1 MLDIVNDW
9 QELETKH
16 LMLKYRKTAYSNMFL
31 DQDKM
36 IPAIAGGMVRILTLE
51 DSTWITV
58 SDHDLDQVFFVAAD
72 ESSFGA
78 GFDILTRYVSRR
90 VKINI
95 FCKDRKN
102 DLLMSMSRLGLN
114 EYSMFERYQRIIGTE
129 EYYASPTNEILV
141 ATNNHVN
148 LILDLFKRC
157 FDPVDD
163 EIPSC
168 LEMEYLIKN
177 RDVRIVLRGEKL
189 VGCLITKTSGS
200 LSTLQHIAVD
210 ELYRRQKIASDLVRY
225 YLSDCTMRSISRIL
239 LWVRSTNESAK
250 SYYRSFGF
258 HKQGLRKYVFLKG
271 DNYA

>member
-1 MLDIVNDW
+1 MLNIVNDW
-9 QELETKH
+9 QELESKH
-16 LMLKYRKTAYSNMFL
+16 LVLKYRKTAYSNMFL

-78 GFDILTRYVSRR
+78 GFAILTRYVSRR

-95 FCKDRKN
+95 FSKDRKN
-102 DLLMSMSRLGLN
+102 DLVMSMSRLGLN

-129 EYYASPTNEILV
+129 QYCAGSTNEIV
-141 ATNNHVN
+141 DASNVHIDM
-148 LILDLFKRC
+148 ILDLFKRC

-163 EIPSC
+163 EIPSF
-168 LEMEYLIKN
+168 LEMEYLVKN
-177 RDVRIVLRGEKL
+177 RDVRIVMRADKL

-200 LSTLQHIAVD
+200 LSILLYIAVD
-210 ELYRRQKIASDLVRY
+210 NSYRRQKIASDLISH
-225 YLSDCTMRSISRIL
+225 YLSDSTMRNVSRIL
-239 LWVRSTNESAK
+239 LWVRSNNDSAK